1 MNSVNRLMQGCF
13 AATFMLLLLPSMGY
27 ANTPQTQLLGDIK
40 AAEKALRQTQ
50 ELVSTE
56 RKQLGKAIYSATT
69 RIEKMRDDAA
79 IAQRLLDEQTLSL
92 GTLETR
98 LNKWKEQS
106 QYQQH
111 LLSQFLRESDG
122 ASGGANTLDEQLAIL
137 EGMSNTVVASLNPAW
152 QNERLVQQSGQIVD
166 AQVLKLGPVTL
177 YRDNTELGLAGIENK
192 TWRAQ
197 LAYPEAIAN
206 SWSDDIESGLLMFD
220 PSQSRA
226 LAQVQAQ
233 ETVLQ
238 HLTKGGIWVLPI
250 LAFACF
256 ATLIAA
262 YKALQ
267 FWRLPNLPSVASL
280 PMLQAK
286 PSRFDELGMAS
297 ELLKAWSLFAPGQQ
311 RDDQLYN
318 ALLSARANLERFI
331 GAVAITAS
339 VAPLLGLLGTVSGMI
354 DTFKMMT
361 LFGAGDPQVVS
372 GGISQALIT
381 TELGLVVAIPA
392 LIGHALLNR
401 KAKGYYQQLES
412 IALSLSQQ
420 PHQVTNERL
429 AA

>member
-1 MNSVNRLMQGCF
+1 MKNTLIRLGVSRVLASLALSVSLTSV
-13 AATFMLLLLPSMGY
+13 AATPEQQLLL
-27 ANTPQTQLLGDIK
+27 DIK
-40 AAEKALRQTQ
+40 NAEKALVQTQ
-50 ELVSTE
+50 EQVTSE
-56 RKQLGKAIYSATT
+56 RRQLGKAIFTATN
-69 RIEKMRDDAA
+69 RIEKMREEAA
-79 IAQRLLDEQTLSL
+79 IAQRVLDEQTLSL
-92 GTLETR
+92 SSLETR
-98 LNKWKEQS
+98 LNQWQEQS

-111 LLSQFLRESDG
+111 LLTQFLRD
-122 ASGGANTLDEQLAIL
+122 ANTAPTTTFDEQLAAL
-137 EGMSNTVVASLNPAW
+137 ENIANKVSASLTPNW
-152 QNERLVQQSGQIVD
+152 KNERLVQQSGQIVD
-166 AQVLKLGPVTL
+166 AQLLPLGPVTL
-177 YRDNTELGLAGIENK
+177 YRQHEIVGIAELENQS
-192 TWRAQ
+192 WRARF
-197 LAYPEAIAN
+197 AYPDTVAQSWN
-206 SWSDDIESGLLMFD
+206 STSGNALLMFD

-233 ETVLQ
+233 ESVLQ

-250 LAFACF
+250 LAFAIF
-256 ATLIAA
+256 AVLIAV

-267 FWRLPNLPSVASL
+267 FWRLPSL
-280 PMLQAK
+280 PNIAALPLLQAQ
-286 PSRFDELGMAS
+286 PTRFKEAGMADELLNVWMT
-297 ELLKAWSLFAPGQQ
+297 FAPGQQ

-318 ALLSARANLERFI
+318 ALLNARAKLERFV

-401 KAKGYYQQLES
+401 KAKTYYQQLES
-412 IALSLSQQ
+412 IALCLSQQ
-420 PHQVTNERL
+420 PNQENEQRL